1 MTFFT
6 SLLTESKNQEIQRQ
20 KRQRY
25 STVLMWLNLF
35 IQFFCLSCRRGEI
48 SEQIYNFINGEF
60 VPPED
65 GRSADTLNPSTGEAL
80 CKYPLSG
87 VMDLEKAVEAASSAF
102 KLWSKVSKVTI

>member
-1 MTFFT
+1 
-6 SLLTESKNQEIQRQ
+6 
-20 KRQRY
+20 
-25 STVLMWLNLF
+25 MWLHLV
-35 IQFFCLSCRRGEI
+35 IQFFCLLCRRGEI

-65 GRSADTLNPSTGEAL
+65 GRFADTLNPSTGEAL

-102 KLWSKVSKVTI
+102 KLWSKVSKVTEEAEGRLQTRTPKMYLLSMDGM

>member
-1 MTFFT
+1 
-6 SLLTESKNQEIQRQ
+6 
-20 KRQRY
+20 
-25 STVLMWLNLF
+25 MWLHLF
-35 IQFFCLSCRRGEI
+35 IQFFCLLRRRGEI

-65 GRSADTLNPSTGEAL
+65 GRFADTLNPSTGEAL

-102 KLWSKVSKVTI
+102 KLWSKVSKVTKGIRARSCGGKESTTI